1 MEKNEK
7 NIMGNTQDINLINK
21 NLGEAQKDIEE
32 LKARLDALGSL
43 SSKDDGNSLDLT
55 ELTISIKKEL
65 HNHNERIKDL
75 EVKMLKLEEEEKEEP
90 EKEEKPEEP
99 MRKSSSG
106 KDFENSLKELR
117 KYIKEQLGG
126 IDKKLT
132 NLQSESNQHTADI
145 ERLNLLLSERDEE
158 DEKSNNNENKG
169 GE

>member
-1 MEKNEK
+1 
-7 NIMGNTQDINLINK
+7 MGNTQDINLINK